1 MKKLFI
7 VTICFFAL
15 VTLNGQIVQ
24 QRLPGAEEISNRRT
38 SFNLEEIK
46 VRWKKVALENCPG
59 VPCTTA
65 TVPGPPTSVTA
76 SAGNASSSVAFVAP
90 TNNGGSAITGYT
102 VTSSPGGITATG
114 PTSPIN
120 VTGLTNGTAYTFRV
134 IATNAIG
141 NSSPSTASSAVT
153 PSAPSFTC
161 GTSTV
166 ADIDGNT
173 YNTVL
178 IGTQC
183 WTKENLKVTKYNDGT
198 AIHDET
204 ANNAGWGGL
213 TTGARS
219 IHTGYTGSSSYI
231 ATYGYLYNWYA
242 ATDNRKLCPTGW
254 HIPTEPE
261 WNSLFNSI
269 GGILVAG
276 PKMTYN
282 GSSLW
287 TSLTTTVDNSSGF
300 TAIPGGYRSFL
311 GSFWNIGI
319 VAEFWG
325 SSVNPSNSNQ
335 AWSFYIEDGSISV
348 GYNNKPWGSSIRCL
362 KD

>member
-1 MKKLFI
+1 MKKIIVAAIGLF
-7 VTICFFAL
+7 TLA
-15 VTLNGQIVQ
+15 TLNGQAVE
-24 QRLPGAEEISNRRT
+24 QRLPGVEEINNRRT

-46 VRWKKVALENCPG
+46 VRWKKAALENCTA
-59 VPCTTA
+59 VPCTT
-65 TVPGPPTSVTA
+65 
-76 SAGNASSSVAFVAP
+76 
-90 TNNGGSAITGYT
+90 
-102 VTSSPGGITATG
+102 TG
-114 PTSPIN
+114 PG
-120 VTGLTNGTAYTFRV
+120 TGG
-134 IATNAIG
+134 
-141 NSSPSTASSAVT
+141 
-153 PSAPSFTC
+153 SFTC

-166 ADIDGNT
+166 PDIDGNT

-178 IGTQC
+178 IGSQC

-198 AIHDET
+198 AIPDET

-242 ATDNRKLCPTGW
+242 ATDNRKICPTGW

-269 GGILVAG
+269 GGIFVAG
-276 PKMTYN
+276 EKMTYT

-287 TSLTTTVDNSSGF
+287 TSLTFTVDNSSGF
-300 TAIPGGYRSFL
+300 TAIPGGYRSRLNTFF
-311 GSFWNIGI
+311 GIGV
-319 VAEFWG
+319 VAQFWG
-325 SSVNPSNSNQ
+325 SSVNPSNSNR
-335 AWSFYIEDGSISV
+335 AWHFYIENGGISGSYLDKSF
-348 GYNNKPWGSSIRCL
+348 GNSIRCL